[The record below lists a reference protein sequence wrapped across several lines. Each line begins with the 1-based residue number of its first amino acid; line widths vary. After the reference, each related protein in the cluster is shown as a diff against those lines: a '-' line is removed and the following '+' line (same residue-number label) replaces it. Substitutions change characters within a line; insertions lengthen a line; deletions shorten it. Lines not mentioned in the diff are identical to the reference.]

1 MQEKKYIG
9 QIHSLNVYNEMN
21 INRILNE
28 SSNSEKQR
36 IATEQH
42 LQKEIHKYLHKTHHF
57 HAEKYSRLEQ
67 KLNDETKLM
76 VDKADYEKEKEEH
89 KILVIKLKKAEENV
103 EFMNEQ
109 IKQLQKEMN
118 AYAPKRLS
126 KVERI

>member
-1 MQEKKYIG
+1 MY
-9 QIHSLNVYNEMN
+9 
-21 INRILNE
+21 
-28 SSNSEKQR
+28 
-36 IATEQH
+36 
-42 LQKEIHKYLHKTHHF
+42 HKYLHKTHHF